1 MDSQMLN
8 RWGSDATGREDG
20 MRIFSPDAHHVCVTI
35 PMLQTEDSNLFV
47 RENLDL
53 LLWELPGN
61 EESQVY

>member
-35 PMLQTEDSNLFV
+35 PMLQTDETEQQAEKGKRQKRARDT
-47 RENLDL
+47 EK
-53 LLWELPGN
+53 G
-61 EESQVY
+61 